1 MVALFVVLM
10 FIGFVLTDAIV
21 QRVGRKAP
29 ASVEPVWDIPQG
41 YCLFEGHSWSRP
53 DSSVGVRVGVD
64 ALVVHAL
71 GVVEKVILP
80 KLGQPVEAGQP
91 LFRLERQGCGLNVRS
106 SITGRVVAVNTRL
119 GNRPGSVAKDPYGS
133 GWVCAIAPTQSDA
146 SSGGMRH
153 GQKAANWLEQEFHRF
168 REFLSVQVS
177 PDLALNVTFP
187 DGGLPAIGSLAELP
201 LAGWGAFEA
210 AFLAPSPGVTRESV
224 RETE

>member
-1 MVALFVVLM
+1 MVALFVALT
-10 FIGFVLTDAIV
+10 FIGLVLADAVV

-41 YCLFEGHSWSRP
+41 FYLFQGHSWSRP

-64 ALVVHAL
+64 ALVAHAL
-71 GVVEKVILP
+71 GVVEEVILP
-80 KLGQPVEAGQP
+80 ELGQAVEAGQP

-119 GNRPGSVAKDPYGS
+119 ENRPGSLAKDPYGS
-133 GWVCAIAPTQSDA
+133 GWICAITPTQSDN
-146 SSGGMRH
+146 SLGGMRC
-153 GQKAANWLEQEFHRF
+153 GQKAAIWLEEEFYRF

-177 PDLALNVTFP
+177 PDLALDVTYP
-187 DGGLPAIGSLAELP
+187 DGGLPATGSLAELP

-210 AFLAPSPGVTRESV
+210 AFLTSSPIETQESR

>member
-1 MVALFVVLM
+1 
-10 FIGFVLTDAIV
+10 
-21 QRVGRKAP
+21 
-29 ASVEPVWDIPQG
+29 VE
-41 YCLFEGHSWSRP
+41 E
-53 DSSVGVRVGVD
+53 
-64 ALVVHAL
+64 
-71 GVVEKVILP
+71 VILP
-80 KLGQPVEAGQP
+80 ELGQAVEAGQP

-133 GWVCAIAPTQSDA
+133 GWICAITPTQSDN
-146 SSGGMRH
+146 SSGGMRY

-177 PDLALNVTFP
+177 PDLALNVTYP

-210 AFLAPSPGVTRESV
+210 AFLAPSPGDTREPV
-224 RETE
+224 GETEYRLLLRLGAAIQLPVNLKNQMTLLPNECVKKFAMCHPESFACHSERSEESP